1 MIENYEEYKRKVL
14 NEPHVSMTIEG
25 SIWTGAVQLAPLPV
39 PTACKAAECKKK
51 EGKNPMDDKVYY
63 LESRIY
69 NTASQKV
76 SAFATQFGINDDPD
90 PRTPA
95 ELVERITA
103 GKYILPDATKR
114 KAYSALDG
122 IRWRDPAV
130 KEDTDGYK
138 AAVKAMKVQQQIAED
153 IIKLKD
159 PATDGLA
166 ALQAFEA
173 WQPTVATTT
182 AQ

>member
-39 PTACKAAECKKK
+39 PTTCVGVECKKK
-51 EGKNPMDDKVYY
+51 EGKNPMEDKVYY
-63 LESRIY
+63 LEGRI
-69 NTASQKV
+69 NSIASEKIIAL
-76 SAFATQFGINDDPD
+76 SNQFGINDDPD

-95 ELVERITA
+95 ELVARITA
-103 GKYILPDATKR
+103 GKYILPDPAKR
-114 KAYSALDG
+114 KAYNALDG
-122 IRWRDPAV
+122 IRWRDPSV
-130 KEDTDGYK
+130 KEDMDGYN
-138 AAVKAMKVQQQIAED
+138 AAISALKVQKIAAKD
-153 IIKLKD
+153 IIMVKD